1 MRNHPLLAVAVL
13 WVAFAVLTG
22 CASLGVPQPQTFN
35 QRAAAATASV
45 NTASQSVLT
54 LLQARKITPDESDRY
69 IDRAE
74 DAQQAIDFA
83 RSIYAA
89 NPGEAEDRL
98 AATIAALTILT
109 AELEK
114 RK

>member
-1 MRNHPLLAVAVL
+1 MKPLQHIAAAWLLFALA
-13 WVAFAVLTG
+13 G
-22 CASLGVPQPQTFN
+22 CALLGVPAPENFQE
-35 QRAAAATASV
+35 RAAAATISV
-45 NTASQSVLT
+45 NTASQTVLT

-74 DAQQAIDFA
+74 EAQTAINLV
-83 RSIYAA
+83 RSIYAER
-89 NPGEAEDRL
+89 PTEAEDRL
-98 AATIAALTILT
+98 AAIITGLQVLT